1 MLLFW
6 YINFCECKRHWFP
19 ITGHTFIVVINIR
32 NVDISGT
39 FFVKLRKKNTIVK
52 WVAFGDTACCHQVRE
67 WVKLLSYLNEKSNN
81 YRYLKWINKLFMYF
95 KVWRRQIKFY
105 NMPRAK
111 RKYIYRQIK
120 KNVRI
125 VKIFLV
131 NNRTSI
137 TCIWWNRLI
146 GSEKEVR
153 RTHCSSKQT
162 ANMYIYI
169 FHCLWLW

>member
-1 MLLFW
+1 MSHKYFLFLLVPSLFCHKNDSKFLVVSSTMLLFW

-19 ITGHTFIVVINIR
+19 ITGHIFIVVINIR

-105 NMPRAK
+105 NMPPAK
-111 RKYIYRQIK
+111 RKYIYIDK
-120 KNVRI
+120 
-125 VKIFLV
+125 
-131 NNRTSI
+131 
-137 TCIWWNRLI
+137 
-146 GSEKEVR
+146 
-153 RTHCSSKQT
+153 
-162 ANMYIYI
+162 
-169 FHCLWLW
+169 